1 MYWCRMMLLDIVSIA
16 GILELDCVS
25 FVGAAGSAVHG
36 QAVDPPPWLVLD
48 ELVVKLLP
56 GSSLV
61 FQPHCTY
68 SLAFY
73 SFVHGTADGQ
83 LSSDWSIDAAVLI
96 NTPTHTPLLSHYCNF
111 YYFFY
116 Y

>member
-1 MYWCRMMLLDIVSIA
+1 MYWCRMMLLNIVSIA

-61 FQPHCTY
+61 FQPH
-68 SLAFY
+68 S
-73 SFVHGTADGQ
+73 HM
-83 LSSDWSIDAAVLI
+83 
-96 NTPTHTPLLSHYCNF
+96 LLSLLFLCSWHCR
-111 YYFFY
+111 
-116 Y
+116 